1 MRAITALRARLA
13 DEPELRRPVGLVALF
28 VVTGLVAIAGGWWL
42 MFYVAWTILFLL
54 LVAAAM
60 AFLGLRALHFE
71 RSTRALRTEVGSYFD
86 ERIVVENRSWIPKL
100 WLEIEDRGS
109 HPEHTA
115 SFVVSLGPFGRFVR
129 PVHTL
134 VRQRGVF
141 QLGPVFAESGDPF
154 GLFRQRRQID
164 GVSTLVVYPVALDLP
179 RFGRLP
185 GSLSGG
191 ALQGER
197 VQFTTT
203 NVSGVREYRPG
214 DTFNRIHWPT
224 TARQGRLMVKEFELD
239 PFSDVW
245 LVLDLDRA
253 TMAGSGVESVE
264 EYAVTACASLAKY
277 LLDEDRAVGFICQGI
292 VLTPD
297 RGTRQQLKI
306 LEQLAFVRPVQGPS
320 LDVLLAA
327 EAQRF
332 GRTDVL
338 VVVTGSSE
346 AGWVRELRHLG
357 QRGIGASVVAVEA
370 SSFERRAAPRAA
382 PRGAGGVLVAAAPEP
397 RPSGGGAVAGALAAA
412 RVPTYVVR
420 QGEPLQQ
427 ALAAPVLGNV
437 AAVR

>member
-1 MRAITALRARLA
+1 M
-13 DEPELRRPVGLVALF
+13 RRPVGIVALFLLTALVAL
-28 VVTGLVAIAGGWWL
+28 AGGWWL
-42 MFYVAWTILFLL
+42 MFYVAWLLLFLVV
-54 LVAAAM
+54 VAYAM
-60 AFLGLRALHFE
+60 AHAGSRALHFQ
-71 RSTRALRTEVGSYFD
+71 RQTRALRAEVGSYFD
-86 ERIVVENRSWIPKL
+86 EKILVENRSWIPKL
-100 WLEIEDRGS
+100 WLEIEDQGQ

-134 VRQRGVF
+134 CRRRGVF

-164 GVSTLVVYPVALDLP
+164 GASTLVVYPVAIDLP

-224 TARQGRLMVKEFELD
+224 TARQRQLMVKEFELD
-239 PFSDVW
+239 PYSDVW
-245 LVLDLDRA
+245 LVLDLDRE
-253 TMAGSGVESVE
+253 TMTGTGLESVE

-277 LLDEDRAVGFICQGI
+277 LLNEGRAVGFICQGQ

-297 RGTRQQLKI
+297 RELRQLLKMYE
-306 LEQLAFVRPVQGPS
+306 LLAFVGPVAGPS
-320 LDVLLAA
+320 LDVLLVA
-327 EAQRF
+327 EGQRF

-338 VVVTGSSE
+338 VVITGATE
-346 AGWVRELRHLG
+346 AGWVRGLRGLST
-357 QRGIGASVVAVEA
+357 RGVNASAVLLDA
-370 SSFERRAAPRAA
+370 STFGRAPSPLAA
-382 PRGAGGVLVAAAPEP
+382 M
-397 RPSGGGAVAGALAAA
+397 GALAAA
-412 RVPTYVVR
+412 RVSTYVVKR
-420 QGEPLQQ
+420 GDSLQS
-427 ALAAPVLGNV
+427 ALAAPTIGAA
-437 AAVR
+437 AAVF